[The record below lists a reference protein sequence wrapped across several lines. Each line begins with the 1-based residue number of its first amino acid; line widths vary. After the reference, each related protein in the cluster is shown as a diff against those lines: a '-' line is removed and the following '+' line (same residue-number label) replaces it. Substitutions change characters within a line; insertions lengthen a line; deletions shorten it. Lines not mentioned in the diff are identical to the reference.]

1 MDEKKQRNT
10 HQRAE
15 VLNAVRNRHDHPC
28 AEDIYLQL
36 RESDPR
42 ISRGTVYRNLNLLS
56 KNGDV
61 NHIKV
66 PGTERD
72 RFDST
77 LDLHYHIMCTACG
90 KVVDV
95 PLDYFHQADEKAAL
109 STGFTV
115 FRHRAVFEGL
125 CPDCQSN
132 SGQSSSND

>member
-1 MDEKKQRNT
+1 MDNIKQRNT
-10 HQRAE
+10 HQRTE
-15 VLNAVRNRHDHPC
+15 VLDAVLNRNDHPC

-56 KNGDV
+56 KNGDI

-66 PGTERD
+66 PGTEKD

-77 LDLHYHIMCTACG
+77 LDLHYHIMCVSCG

-95 PLDYFHQADEKAAL
+95 PMNYFLQVDETAACC
-109 STGFTV
+109 TGFTV
-115 FRHRAVFEGL
+115 FRHRTVFEGL
-125 CPDCQSN
+125 CPDCQN
-132 SGQSSSND
+132 MQ